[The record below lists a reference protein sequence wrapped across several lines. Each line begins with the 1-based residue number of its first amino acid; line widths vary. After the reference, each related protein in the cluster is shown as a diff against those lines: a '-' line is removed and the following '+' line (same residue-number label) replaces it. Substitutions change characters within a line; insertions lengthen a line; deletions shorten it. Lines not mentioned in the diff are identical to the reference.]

1 MSEQK
6 MISYLQD
13 TQQDGIVA
21 KTHHSETKC
30 VLSTVGNIQ
39 ESILILLLL
48 IKLSHS

>member
-13 TQQDGIVA
+13 TQQDGVVA
-21 KTHHSETKC
+21 QTHHSETKC
-30 VLSTVGNIQ
+30 ILSTVGNVQ
-39 ESILILLLL
+39 EPILILFLL